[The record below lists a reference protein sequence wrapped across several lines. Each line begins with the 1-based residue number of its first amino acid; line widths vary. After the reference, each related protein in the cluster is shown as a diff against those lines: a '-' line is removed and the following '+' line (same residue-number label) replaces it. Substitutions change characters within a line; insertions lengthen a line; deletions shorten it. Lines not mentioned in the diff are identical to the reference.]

1 MQGLDMYKMST
12 NSDRLT
18 RQNSIV
24 QVAVMILSMSPV
36 KTFNKLALYVLD
48 FVGEMRKGK
57 L

>member
-18 RQNSIV
+18 RQILL
-24 QVAVMILSMSPV
+24 LSMSPV

-48 FVGEMRKGK
+48 FVREMRKGK
-57 L
+57 V